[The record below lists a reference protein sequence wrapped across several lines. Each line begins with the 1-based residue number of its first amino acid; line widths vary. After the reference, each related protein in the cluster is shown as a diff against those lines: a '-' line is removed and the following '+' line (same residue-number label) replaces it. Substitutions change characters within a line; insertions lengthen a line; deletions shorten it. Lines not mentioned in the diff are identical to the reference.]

1 MTIFIGEYTIP
12 HPDICD
18 DLITYF
24 KNHPEKEAGGVG
36 DAEEKLKVKKEIK
49 DSMDLGTPL
58 GKIKLIDQYAN
69 GELQWCLEEYKKQYY
84 YANKT
89 QSRYKIMEEINIQH
103 YAPGQAF
110 HGWHYERSYGKKEH
124 LNRHL
129 VFMTYLNDVTDNG
142 GTEFFYQNVTI
153 QPKKGLT
160 LIWPSDWTFTHRGVP
175 SITEEKYIITGW
187 YSYFE
192 DDKNI

>member
-84 YANKT
+84 YANKP
-89 QSRYKIMEEINIQH
+89 QSRYKIMVEIYIQH

-110 HGWHYERSYGKKEH
+110 MVGIMSE
-124 LNRHL
+124 
-129 VFMTYLNDVTDNG
+129 VM
-142 GTEFFYQNVTI
+142 
-153 QPKKGLT
+153 
-160 LIWPSDWTFTHRGVP
+160 
-175 SITEEKYIITGW
+175 
-187 YSYFE
+187 
-192 DDKNI
+192 